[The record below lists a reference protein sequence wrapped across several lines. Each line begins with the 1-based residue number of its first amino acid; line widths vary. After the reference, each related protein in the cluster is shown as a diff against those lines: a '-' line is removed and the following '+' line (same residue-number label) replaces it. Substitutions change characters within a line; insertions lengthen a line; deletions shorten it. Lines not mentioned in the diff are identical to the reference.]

1 MLHCLQVQLTGGAL
15 ERLMRPA
22 YRPQANE
29 TGRRNACKHSNLNF
43 VMVSNERRVRWLA
56 AAGALFALAAVAA
69 GAFGAHALKS
79 WLAADRLLT
88 FETAV
93 RYQGLHALG
102 LFACAW
108 VLQSWPSRIA
118 FAAGVCFTLG
128 IVLFCGSL
136 YALALLGEAR
146 FGAITPVGGI
156 AFLAGWTLLTVAI
169 LNSRKATGP
178 TR

>member
-1 MLHCLQVQLTGGAL
+1 
-15 ERLMRPA
+15 
-22 YRPQANE
+22 
-29 TGRRNACKHSNLNF
+29 
-43 VMVSNERRVRWLA
+43 MVSNERRIRWLA

-79 WLAADRLLT
+79 WLAAGRLNA

-93 RYQGLHALG
+93 RYQGLHALA

-108 VLQSWPSRIA
+108 VLQSWPSRMA

-136 YALALLGEAR
+136 YALALLGEAL
-146 FGAITPVGGI
+146 FGVITPLGGI
-156 AFLAGWTLLTVAI
+156 AFLVGWTLLAVAI
-169 LNSRKATGP
+169 LNSRKVTGP
-178 TR
+178 SR